1 MKKEVKEQKNIKK
14 IVIEMIL
21 IPLCTLYLCY
31 TILNNHPKTSFI
43 ILIIFTI
50 ITSLELAIKYLKQ
63 VYIYENK
70 YNPLRVIFG
79 IFNIVLIII
88 SGLTLIYKTKLLT
101 IIFLI
106 MIIILLGFLLITSII
121 NIKDIIKQKGTLYK
135 KAFSA
140 FLKLNAFVII
150 LMSLILTK

>member
-31 TILNNHPKTSFI
+31 EVLNNHPKTSFI

-101 IIFLI
+101 IIFIHFGLCQQSS
-106 MIIILLGFLLITSII
+106 LV
-121 NIKDIIKQKGTLYK
+121 KQWKTC
-135 KAFSA
+135 
-140 FLKLNAFVII
+140 
-150 LMSLILTK
+150 

>member
-1 MKKEVKEQKNIKK
+1 MKKEIKKQKNIKK

-101 IIFLI
+101 IILLI
-106 MIIILLGFLLITSII
+106 MIIILLGFLIITSII
-121 NIKDIIKQKGTLYK
+121 NIKDIIKQKGILYK